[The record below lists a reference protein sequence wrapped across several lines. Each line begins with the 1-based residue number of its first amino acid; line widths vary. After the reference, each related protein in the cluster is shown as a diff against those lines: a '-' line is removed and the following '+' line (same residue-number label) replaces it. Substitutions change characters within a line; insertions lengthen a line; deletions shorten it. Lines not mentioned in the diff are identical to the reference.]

1 MPRWGPTVTLLLRVS
16 DVRESSLP
24 GWRRSGKRPGSGD
37 LGRALRLDFEDPI
50 RTSENA
56 DTPFFSIITIPT
68 SYRDVEIV
76 MMGL

>member
-24 GWRRSGKRPGSGD
+24 GRRRSGNRPGSGD
-37 LGRALRLDFEDPI
+37 LGLALNLDFEDPI

-56 DTPFFSIITIPT
+56 DTPSFPIITIPT
-68 SYRDVEIV
+68 SI
-76 MMGL
+76 